1 MTLIFDLLFRDF
13 FSLGESFRFHSLLCD
28 FSSMLYSLIHDSPP
42 VMTLSKNSSFPLR
55 FSSQRNT
62 LSVATFAQE

>member
-13 FSLGESFRFHSLLCD
+13 FGLGESFCFLSLLDVVLVDPRFVAFPRIHRFH
-28 FSSMLYSLIHDSPP
+28 
-42 VMTLSKNSSFPLR
+42 LR

-62 LSVATFAQE
+62 LSAATFAQE